1 MMKRKEE
8 KKYDKIKILIIS
20 LLIYSILSWFLQ
32 SYMYESG
39 EIVSKGWFR
48 VGLYDLVAV
57 AFSGITYAIKDVIY
71 LLAVGGTYGILSKAE
86 SYKRIVNKASN
97 FVKTHAEL
105 VFVLTTFVVGLY
117 TAITSNIITLFILVP
132 FIMTIFLKSGHDKLT
147 ALGAGFGGLF
157 IGYLGQIVGTYGNDF
172 LYQYLGVSASSDVI
186 VKLVLFLI
194 AFVLFNVFGILHL
207 KKNKNV
213 SEEESDMFAVEEP
226 KKIVRRSE
234 QIMTW
239 PTVVVS
245 IMIIV
250 ITMLGYIP
258 WIDGLGITF
267 FDKVHSAVMSFAPG
281 NIRIMET
288 LIGSTI
294 TALGTWEDFLPVLF
308 MMFVLIIVVVS
319 TNRMSF
325 ADLCK
330 NYGEGLKKVF
340 GVAIIYGLAY
350 SFLYMTSVY
359 SWSTALVDFFI
370 NPKSYN
376 IIFIMLALIAAML
389 AIITCA
395 DPLYSGYHYGQYLS
409 AIFTVNMG
417 VTAILW
423 RVGSGLG
430 LLVGPTSFLLL
441 AALTYADVPYKNWLK
456 YIWKFALTFFIATVL
471 VLGVV
476 TM

>member
-1 MMKRKEE
+1 MKRNES
-8 KKYDKIKILIIS
+8 KYDKIKILIIC
-20 LLIYSILSWFLQ
+20 LLVYSVISWFFQ
-32 SYMYESG
+32 GYMYQSG

-48 VGLYDLVAV
+48 VGLYDLLAV
-57 AFSGITYAIKDVIY
+57 IFSGITYSIKDILY
-71 LLAVGGTYGILSKAE
+71 ILAVGGTYGVLTQAE
-86 SYKRIVNKASN
+86 SYKRIVNKVSQ
-97 FVKTHAEL
+97 FVKDHSEI
-105 VFVLTTFVVGLY
+105 TFALITFIMGLY
-117 TAITSNIITLFILVP
+117 TAISSNILTLFFLVP
-132 FIMTIFLKSGHDKLT
+132 FIMTVYLKSGHDKLT
-147 ALGAGFGGLF
+147 ALSAGFGGIF

-172 LYQYLGVSASSDVI
+172 LYQYLDVSASSDVI

-245 IMIIV
+245 IMVIV

-258 WIDGLGITF
+258 WIDGFGITF

-294 TALGTWEDFLPVLF
+294 TALGAWKDFLPVVF
-308 MMFVLIIVVVS
+308 MMFILLFVVGA
-319 TNRMSF
+319 TNRMTF
-325 ADLCK
+325 NDICK
-330 NYGEGLKKVF
+330 NYGEGVKKIF
-340 GVAIIYGLAY
+340 GVAVIYGAAY
-350 SFLYMTSVY
+350 SFLYMTSAY
-359 SWSTALVDFFI
+359 PWSTALVNFFI

-389 AIITCA
+389 AIITCV
-395 DPLYSGYHYGQYLS
+395 DPLYSGYHYGQYLG

-417 VTAILW
+417 LTAILW
-423 RVGSGLG
+423 RVGCGLG
-430 LLVGPTSFLLL
+430 LLVGPTSFILL
-441 AALTYADVPYKNWLK
+441 AALTYSDVSYKKWLK

-471 VLGVV
+471 LFGIVI
-476 TM
+476 M